1 MEGWQGC
8 VVEGNNRED
17 GGSYLVINLGLSIE
31 LRPSRV
37 KLSHVSHSLTW
48 NWFAVYLALSKLQKC
63 NNYQSFYS
71 NCR

>member
-1 MEGWQGC
+1 M
-8 VVEGNNRED
+8 
-17 GGSYLVINLGLSIE
+17 INLGLSIE

-48 NWFAVYLALSKLQKC
+48 NWFAVYLALGKLQKC